1 MDFRHLLG
9 RTGSFSIRRFN
20 NSGAFLAEREN
31 LAADAPCLLLIGP
44 EIPLGARVGDE
55 LSAFVYL
62 DSEGRPL
69 ATTRT
74 PKLQLGEV
82 RFLRVTSVTGF
93 GAFVDFGLQKE
104 LLVPFAEQTKEHFV
118 GAFEPIGLY
127 LDPSGRLA
135 GTMRVREILARNQV
149 ELAVDSWVEGEAW
162 RNDPEIGL
170 FAIIERRSVGLV
182 PAEEPHRLA
191 RGEATRFRVTHVHP
205 DGKVD
210 LSLRAHAHEELERD
224 AAAVLAVLRRPNAP
238 SVGDHS
244 SPDELRTFFGLS
256 KKAFKRAAGRL
267 LKQQLVE
274 LDERGFLVAK
284 R

>member
-31 LAADAPCLLLIGP
+31 PAPDAPCLLLIGA

-62 DSEGRPL
+62 DSEDRPL

-82 RFLRVTSVTGF
+82 RFLRVTSVTDF
-93 GAFVDFGLQKE
+93 GAFVDFGLQKD
-104 LLVPFAEQTKEHFV
+104 LLVPFAEQTKELRV
-118 GAFEPIGLY
+118 GDFEPIAVY

-135 GTMRVREILARNQV
+135 GTMRVSELLSDNRAQ
-149 ELAVDSWVEGEAW
+149 LAVDVWVEGEAW

-182 PAEEPHRLA
+182 PAEEPHRLS
-191 RGEATRFRVTHVHP
+191 RGEAARFRVTHVHP

-210 LSLRAHAHEELERD
+210 LSLRAHAHQELESD

-238 SVGDHS
+238 KVGDHS
-244 SPDELRTFFGLS
+244 SPDELRALFGLS

-267 LKQQLVE
+267 LKQRLAE

-284 R
+284 G

>member
-1 MDFRHLLG
+1 MAFAHLLG

-31 LAADAPCLLLIGP
+31 PAADAPCLLLIGA

-62 DSEGRPL
+62 DSEDRPL

-74 PKLQLGEV
+74 PELELGEV
-82 RFLRVTSVTGF
+82 RFLRVTSVTSF
-93 GAFVDFGLQKE
+93 GAFCDWGLQKE
-104 LLVPFAEQTKEHFV
+104 LLVPFAEQTKDLRV
-118 GAFEPIGLY
+118 GDREPIGVY
-127 LDPSGRLA
+127 LDSSGRLA
-135 GTMRVREILARNQV
+135 GTMRVSEILSDNLPK
-149 ELAVDSWVEGEAW
+149 LALGSWIEGEAW

-170 FAIIERRSVGLV
+170 FAILQRRSVGLV
-182 PAEEPHRLA
+182 PREEPHRLS
-191 RGEATRFRVTHVHP
+191 RGEAARFRVVHVHP

-224 AAAVLAVLRRPNAP
+224 AQAVLAVLRRAGAP
-238 SVGDHS
+238 KVGDQS
-244 SPDELRTFFGLS
+244 NPEELRALFGLS

-267 LKQQLVE
+267 LKEQLAE
-274 LDERGFLVAK
+274 LDQHGFLVP
-284 R
+284 RR